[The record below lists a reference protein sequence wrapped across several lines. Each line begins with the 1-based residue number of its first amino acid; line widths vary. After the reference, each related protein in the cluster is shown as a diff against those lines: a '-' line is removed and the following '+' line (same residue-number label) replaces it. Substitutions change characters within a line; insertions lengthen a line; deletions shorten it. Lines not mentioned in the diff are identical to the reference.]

1 MKKVVV
7 KPKISILNKLRLQ
20 RIQKIVNEINNKKAY
35 YAQLSDKELS
45 HQTLILKNRLSS
57 GESLDD
63 ILVDAF
69 AVIREANKRI
79 LGLFPYDAQ
88 VMGAIALHQGTIA
101 EMKTGEGKTL
111 TATMPL
117 YLNALTS
124 KGAILVTTNDYLAK
138 RDALEM
144 GKVYQFLGMTVG
156 INVFDKKEEADA
168 TIKREVYESDITYTT
183 AGALGFDYLVHNLAS
198 NKLEQFLR
206 PFHFVIVDEAD
217 SVLLDIAQ
225 TPLIIAGDPRVQSNL
240 YGITNNFVLTL
251 KENDEYI
258 HKAKDKIVYLTEKG
272 VSYAK
277 QYFNISE
284 LYNDEYW
291 ELNRHINLALR
302 AHCLYKRDYDYV
314 VKNNEVKLLDN
325 ATGRVMEG
333 TKLQSGIHQAIE
345 AKEDVAL
352 TNESRAIASI
362 TYQSLFNMF
371 PRLSGMT
378 GTGKSSEDELIK
390 TYHLPVIV
398 IPTNFPIKRV
408 DLADKIYVSLPEKLQ
423 ATIDDVKQRHSKG
436 QPVLLI
442 SGTVEIANIYS
453 KLLLREGIAHN
464 TLTAD
469 NVVKEAQIIKEA
481 GQKGSVTCA
490 TVLAGRGTDIKL
502 GEGVR
507 ELGGL
512 AVIGTERMPNLRMD
526 WQLRGRSGRQGDP
539 GISQFYVSLEDELIV
554 SHSPEWVI
562 KYLKKYSRKET
573 SNYYMVPRKKRFFY
587 QIVKNAQLRSED
599 KGVSSREQT
608 IKFGESLRIQRE
620 NIYQLRNELIADSS
634 IVVDGVIKIIQD
646 NFNDIANDKDLT
658 EHSLRRYILENLTY
672 KFKYFPDEFDVHNSD
687 DVFKL
692 LIDIFDREFTAK
704 KTKLQSDN
712 EFDNF
717 VRISILKAIDKS
729 WIEEVD
735 SLQQLKGVVT
745 NRGIGQRDIIQEYY
759 KESLNSYY
767 KMGKEIRY
775 SIVKNVML
783 STISK
788 ASDGS
793 YSIYYV

>member
-20 RIQKIVNEINNKKAY
+20 RIQKIVNEINNKKVY

-79 LGLFPYDAQ
+79 LSLFPYDAQ

-775 SIVKNVML
+775 SIVKNIML

>member
-20 RIQKIVNEINNKKAY
+20 RIQKIVNEINNKKVY

-258 HKAKDKIVYLTEKG
+258 HKAKDKIVYLTEKS

-775 SIVKNVML
+775 SIVKNIML

>member
-20 RIQKIVNEINNKKAY
+20 RIQKIVNEINNKKVY

-502 GEGVR
+502 DEGVR

-775 SIVKNVML
+775 SIVKNIML

>member
-117 YLNALTS
+117 YLNALTG

-378 GTGKSSEDELIK
+378 GTGKTSEDELIK

-775 SIVKNVML
+775 SIVKNIML

>member
-20 RIQKIVNEINNKKAY
+20 RIQKIVNEINNKKVY

-608 IKFGESLRIQRE
+608 IKFGESLRIQRK

-775 SIVKNVML
+775 SIVKNIML

>member
-333 TKLQSGIHQAIE
+333 TKFQSGIHQAIE

-775 SIVKNVML
+775 SIVKNIML

>member
-775 SIVKNVML
+775 SIVKNIML

>member
-117 YLNALTS
+117 YLNALTG

-378 GTGKSSEDELIK
+378 GTGKTSEDELIK

-704 KTKLQSDN
+704 KIKLQSDN

-775 SIVKNVML
+775 SIVKNIML

>member
-20 RIQKIVNEINNKKAY
+20 RIQKIVNEINNKKVY

-692 LIDIFDREFTAK
+692 LIDIFDRESTAK

-775 SIVKNVML
+775 SIVKNIML

>member
-117 YLNALTS
+117 YLNALTG

-333 TKLQSGIHQAIE
+333 TKLQSGNHQAIE

-775 SIVKNVML
+775 SIVKNIML

>member
-20 RIQKIVNEINNKKAY
+20 RIQKIVNEINNKKVY

-378 GTGKSSEDELIK
+378 GTGKSYEDELIK

-775 SIVKNVML
+775 SIVKNIML

>member
-20 RIQKIVNEINNKKAY
+20 RIQKIVNEINNKKVY

-277 QYFNISE
+277 
-284 LYNDEYW
+284 
-291 ELNRHINLALR
+291 
-302 AHCLYKRDYDYV
+302 
-314 VKNNEVKLLDN
+314 
-325 ATGRVMEG
+325 
-333 TKLQSGIHQAIE
+333 
-345 AKEDVAL
+345 
-352 TNESRAIASI
+352 
-362 TYQSLFNMF
+362 
-371 PRLSGMT
+371 
-378 GTGKSSEDELIK
+378 
-390 TYHLPVIV
+390 
-398 IPTNFPIKRV
+398 
-408 DLADKIYVSLPEKLQ
+408 
-423 ATIDDVKQRHSKG
+423 
-436 QPVLLI
+436 
-442 SGTVEIANIYS
+442 
-453 KLLLREGIAHN
+453 
-464 TLTAD
+464 
-469 NVVKEAQIIKEA
+469 
-481 GQKGSVTCA
+481 
-490 TVLAGRGTDIKL
+490 
-502 GEGVR
+502 
-507 ELGGL
+507 
-512 AVIGTERMPNLRMD
+512 
-526 WQLRGRSGRQGDP
+526 
-539 GISQFYVSLEDELIV
+539 
-554 SHSPEWVI
+554 
-562 KYLKKYSRKET
+562 
-573 SNYYMVPRKKRFFY
+573 
-587 QIVKNAQLRSED
+587 
-599 KGVSSREQT
+599 
-608 IKFGESLRIQRE
+608 
-620 NIYQLRNELIADSS
+620 
-634 IVVDGVIKIIQD
+634 
-646 NFNDIANDKDLT
+646 
-658 EHSLRRYILENLTY
+658 
-672 KFKYFPDEFDVHNSD
+672 
-687 DVFKL
+687 
-692 LIDIFDREFTAK
+692 
-704 KTKLQSDN
+704 
-712 EFDNF
+712 
-717 VRISILKAIDKS
+717 
-729 WIEEVD
+729 
-735 SLQQLKGVVT
+735 
-745 NRGIGQRDIIQEYY
+745 
-759 KESLNSYY
+759 
-767 KMGKEIRY
+767 
-775 SIVKNVML
+775 
-783 STISK
+783 
-788 ASDGS
+788 
-793 YSIYYV
+793 

>member
-704 KTKLQSDN
+704 KTKFQSDN

-775 SIVKNVML
+775 SIVKNIML

>member
-398 IPTNFPIKRV
+398 ILTNFPIKRV

-775 SIVKNVML
+775 SIVKNIML

>member
-704 KTKLQSDN
+704 KIKLQSDN

-775 SIVKNVML
+775 SIVKNIML

>member
-20 RIQKIVNEINNKKAY
+20 RIQKIVNEINNKKVY

-258 HKAKDKIVYLTEKG
+258 HKAKDKIVYLTEEG

-398 IPTNFPIKRV
+398 IPTNFPSKRV

-775 SIVKNVML
+775 SIVKNIML

>member
-20 RIQKIVNEINNKKAY
+20 RIQKIVNEINNKKVY

-539 GISQFYVSLEDELIV
+539 GISQFYVSLEDELI
-554 SHSPEWVI
+554 
-562 KYLKKYSRKET
+562 
-573 SNYYMVPRKKRFFY
+573 
-587 QIVKNAQLRSED
+587 
-599 KGVSSREQT
+599 
-608 IKFGESLRIQRE
+608 
-620 NIYQLRNELIADSS
+620 ADSS

-775 SIVKNVML
+775 SIVKNIML

>member
-117 YLNALTS
+117 YLNALTG

-144 GKVYQFLGMTVG
+144 GKVYRFLGMTVG

-378 GTGKSSEDELIK
+378 GTGKTSEDELIK

-775 SIVKNVML
+775 SIVKNIML

>member
-117 YLNALTS
+117 YLNALTG

-144 GKVYQFLGMTVG
+144 GKVYRFLGMTVG

-333 TKLQSGIHQAIE
+333 TKLQSEIHQAIE

-378 GTGKSSEDELIK
+378 GTGKTSEDELIK

-775 SIVKNVML
+775 SIVKNIML

>member
-20 RIQKIVNEINNKKAY
+20 RIQKIVNEINNKKVY

-111 TATMPL
+111 TAIMPL

-775 SIVKNVML
+775 SIVKNIML

>member
-423 ATIDDVKQRHSKG
+423 ATIDDVKQRHSNG

-775 SIVKNVML
+775 SIVKNIML

>member
-634 IVVDGVIKIIQD
+634 IVVYGVIKIIQD

-775 SIVKNVML
+775 SIVKNIML

>member
-20 RIQKIVNEINNKKAY
+20 RIQKIVNEINNKKVY

-111 TATMPL
+111 TAIMPL

-398 IPTNFPIKRV
+398 IPTNFPSKRV

-423 ATIDDVKQRHSKG
+423 ATIDDIKQRHSKG

-775 SIVKNVML
+775 SIVKNIML

>member
-599 KGVSSREQT
+599 KGVSSREKT

-775 SIVKNVML
+775 SIVKNIML

>member
-20 RIQKIVNEINNKKAY
+20 RIQKIVNEINNKKVY

-124 KGAILVTTNDYLAK
+124 KGAILVTTNDYLVK

-398 IPTNFPIKRV
+398 IPTNFPSKRV

-775 SIVKNVML
+775 SIVKNIML

>member
-759 KESLNSYY
+759 KESVNSYY

-775 SIVKNVML
+775 SIVKNIML

>member
-88 VMGAIALHQGTIA
+88 VRGAIALHQGTIA

-775 SIVKNVML
+775 SIVKNIML

>member
-117 YLNALTS
+117 YLNALTG

-775 SIVKNVML
+775 SIVKNIML

>member
-20 RIQKIVNEINNKKAY
+20 RIQKIVNEINNKKVY

-469 NVVKEAQIIKEA
+469 NVVQEAQIIKEA

-775 SIVKNVML
+775 SIVKNIML

>member
-117 YLNALTS
+117 YLNALTG

-378 GTGKSSEDELIK
+378 GTGKTSEDELIK

-512 AVIGTERMPNLRMD
+512 AVIRTERMPNLRMD

-775 SIVKNVML
+775 SIVKNIML

>member
-20 RIQKIVNEINNKKAY
+20 RIQKIVNEINNKKVY

-302 AHCLYKRDYDYV
+302 AHYLYKRDYDYV

-775 SIVKNVML
+775 SIVKNIML

>member
-20 RIQKIVNEINNKKAY
+20 RIQKIVNEINNKKVY

-111 TATMPL
+111 TVTMPL

-775 SIVKNVML
+775 SIVKNIML

>member
-117 YLNALTS
+117 YLNALTG

-144 GKVYQFLGMTVG
+144 GKVYRFLGMTVG

-168 TIKREVYESDITYTT
+168 TIKREVYESDITYIT

-378 GTGKSSEDELIK
+378 GTGKTSEDELIK

-775 SIVKNVML
+775 SIVKNIML

>member
-20 RIQKIVNEINNKKAY
+20 RIQKIVNEINNKKVY

-101 EMKTGEGKTL
+101 GMKTGEGKTL

-398 IPTNFPIKRV
+398 IPTNFPSKRV

-775 SIVKNVML
+775 SIVKNIML

>member
-117 YLNALTS
+117 YLNALTG

-144 GKVYQFLGMTVG
+144 GKVYRFLGMTVG

-378 GTGKSSEDELIK
+378 GTGKTSEDELIK

-526 WQLRGRSGRQGDP
+526 WQLRGRSGRQGDL

-775 SIVKNVML
+775 SIVKNIML

>member
-20 RIQKIVNEINNKKAY
+20 RIQKIVNEINNKKVY

-291 ELNRHINLALR
+291 ELNRYINLALR

-775 SIVKNVML
+775 SIVKNIML

>member
-20 RIQKIVNEINNKKAY
+20 RIQKIVNEINNKKVY

-258 HKAKDKIVYLTEKG
+258 HKAKDKIVYLTEKS

-398 IPTNFPIKRV
+398 IPTNFPSKRV

-775 SIVKNVML
+775 SIVKNIML

>member
-217 SVLLDIAQ
+217 SVLLDIDQ

-775 SIVKNVML
+775 SIVKNIML

>member
-20 RIQKIVNEINNKKAY
+20 RIQKIVNEINNKKVY

-378 GTGKSSEDELIK
+378 GIGKSSEDELIK

-512 AVIGTERMPNLRMD
+512 AVIGTERMPNLRLD

-775 SIVKNVML
+775 SIVKNIML